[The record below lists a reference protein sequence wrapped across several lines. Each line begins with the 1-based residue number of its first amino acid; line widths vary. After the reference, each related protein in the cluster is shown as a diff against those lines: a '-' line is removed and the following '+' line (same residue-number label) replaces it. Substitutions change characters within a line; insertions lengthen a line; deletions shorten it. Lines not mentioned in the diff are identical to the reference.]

1 MKKAKGE
8 DAALRQENPSLK
20 RQLKELKRIN
30 SLLSTLQDYA
40 QKTHFAL
47 VLSPRGK
54 VRIEWGEEVLRQYF
68 GAVPDSLPPSP
79 PPFLCPESYREFK
92 TWWKRLLQGETASA
106 DFRVK
111 TQPGKTCWI
120 RAFGH
125 PHWAQSGKKVSRI
138 TGNFQDI
145 TSQKETERALIES
158 QARFEALFNAAPD
171 LIYFKDKKGRYL
183 LINEAFE
190 QAFGLKKE
198 TILGKGDEDILPAEL
213 AAQCRRSDEEA
224 VAKGKAVIKEEV
236 LAKTDS
242 QEIVFETIK
251 APIFSHDGSPMGL
264 VGISRDITQRKEA
277 EAALR
282 SLVKEKETL
291 LKEIHHRVKNN
302 MQVISSLLSLQ
313 AQKLE
318 DQKAVQA
325 LKECQERI
333 HSMAL
338 VHDKLYQQEALHR
351 IEFSSYL
358 RSLATQLFHA
368 YQVDASLIQLRVEA
382 EEISLN
388 LNTAIPCGLIVNELV
403 TNALKHAFS
412 PGEKGELVISLQRGQ
427 KEGFVLAV
435 KDNGRG
441 LPEDLNLKKPD
452 TLGLEIVHI
461 LVNQLGGKLQVKVDG
476 GTEFRITFGEQSPS
490 LSKE

>member
-1 MKKAKGE
+1 MKKARRE
-8 DAALRQENPSLK
+8 ESLLRRENRALK
-20 RQLKELKRIN
+20 RQLRELKRIT
-30 SLLSTLQDYA
+30 SVLSTLQDYA
-40 QKTHFAL
+40 QKSHFAL
-47 VLSPRGK
+47 FLSPRGK
-54 VRIEWGEEVLRQYF
+54 VRIEWGEEVLRQFF

-79 PPFLCPESYREFK
+79 PPFLCPESYGEFRS
-92 TWWKRLLQGETASA
+92 WWKKLSRGETATA
-106 DFRVK
+106 DFRLK
-111 TQPGKTCWI
+111 TQPGKTCWVS
-120 RAFGH
+120 AFGH
-125 PHWAQSGKKVSRI
+125 PHFAQSGKKVSRI

-145 TSQKETERALIES
+145 TSQKETERALIER
-158 QARFEALFNAAPD
+158 QAQFEALFNAAPD

-183 LINEAFE
+183 LINQAFE
-190 QAFGLKKE
+190 QAFGLNKE

-224 VAKGKAVIKEEV
+224 IAKREAVIKEEV
-236 LAKTDS
+236 LPKTNG

-251 APIFSHDGSPMGL
+251 APVFTHDGSRLGL
-264 VGISRDITQRKEA
+264 VGISREITQRKEA
-277 EAALR
+277 EAELR

-291 LKEIHHRVKNN
+291 LREIHHRVKNN

-333 HSMAL
+333 RSMAL

-351 IEFSSYL
+351 IEFSNYL

-368 YQVDASLIQLRVEA
+368 YKVDASLIQLRVEA

-388 LNTAIPCGLIVNELV
+388 LNTAIPCGLILNELI

-412 PGEKGELVISLQRGQ
+412 PGEKGELVISLHRGR
-427 KEGFVLAV
+427 KEGFILAV
-435 KDNGRG
+435 RDNGRG
-441 LPEDLNLKKPD
+441 LPTDLNLKKPD

-461 LVNQLGGKLQVKVDG
+461 LVNQLGGKLQVRIDG
-476 GTEFRITFGEQSPS
+476 GTEFRITFEEQSPS
-490 LSKE
+490 PSKE